1 MTPTKLKDNIWW
13 VGVQDP
19 ELRTFD
25 VIMSTQWGT
34 SYNSYLIRGSE
45 KIAVVDAVKEAFCEE
60 QLSRIR
66 EVCDPKEIDYIIC
79 NHTEPDHSGSLKR
92 LMDAAP
98 NAVIVCSRPAKTFI
112 KEITNR
118 DFECIIA
125 GDGVS
130 LDLGDKTI
138 DFISAP
144 YLHWPDSIFTYVK
157 EDAFL
162 STGDVFGFH
171 FSAKNIF
178 DDLTQLD
185 ANMIESQKYYFD
197 VIMAPF
203 KPYALEAIEKIRNL
217 KISIIGP
224 SHGPVLRGD
233 PWGAVK
239 RYEKWAQPTIN
250 DPKKIYIG
258 YVSCYGYTAKLAAKV
273 FEGAQQNG
281 VEVEIEDISKLCA
294 GDVAAKIQA
303 ADAFAL
309 GSPTLNRDALKPV
322 WDVLTSLCPYVMKGK
337 HAAVF
342 GSYGWSGEACKYMT
356 QRLENI
362 GAVVAGE
369 SRAKLNPSDEEL
381 MNAYDLG
388 VALRGTIQ

>member
-258 YVSCYGYTAKLAAKV
+258 YVSCYGYTAKLAA
-273 FEGAQQNG
+273 
-281 VEVEIEDISKLCA
+281 
-294 GDVAAKIQA
+294 
-303 ADAFAL
+303 
-309 GSPTLNRDALKPV
+309 
-322 WDVLTSLCPYVMKGK
+322 
-337 HAAVF
+337 
-342 GSYGWSGEACKYMT
+342 
-356 QRLENI
+356 
-362 GAVVAGE
+362 
-369 SRAKLNPSDEEL
+369 
-381 MNAYDLG
+381 
-388 VALRGTIQ
+388 